1 LELKRSYGE
10 FPRASIFCCFEGKR
24 CASPAFLPLS
34 LQPQRGQATTKK
46 LAHGMELSRNFF
58 ISFISVRVH
67 FREPDFFAFFAKI
80 SFVIDYAGFSGKLKT
95 GALRAAF
102 NKKFPNG

>member
-1 LELKRSYGE
+1 LTIVACGRTL
-10 FPRASIFCCFEGKR
+10 I
-24 CASPAFLPLS
+24 L
-34 LQPQRGQATTKK
+34 PQRGQATTKK

-80 SFVIDYAGFSGKLKT
+80 SFVIHDFRLKIKNWE
-95 GALRAAF
+95 F
-102 NKKFPNG
+102 K